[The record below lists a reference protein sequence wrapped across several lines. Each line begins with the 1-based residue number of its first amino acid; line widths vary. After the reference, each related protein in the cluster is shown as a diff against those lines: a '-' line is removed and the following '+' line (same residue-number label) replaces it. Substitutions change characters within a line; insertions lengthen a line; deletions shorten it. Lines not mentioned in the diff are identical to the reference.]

1 MVDVVAE
8 MKGYGVWSL
17 NGVLK
22 IYRRVS
28 CMILEVKRD

>member
-8 MKGYGVWSL
+8 IKGYGVWSL
-17 NGVLK
+17 DGVLK

-28 CMILEVKRD
+28 CIIIEVKRD

>member
-8 MKGYGVWSL
+8 MKEYGGWIL
-17 NGVLK
+17 DGVSK

-28 CMILEVKRD
+28 CIIIEVRRD